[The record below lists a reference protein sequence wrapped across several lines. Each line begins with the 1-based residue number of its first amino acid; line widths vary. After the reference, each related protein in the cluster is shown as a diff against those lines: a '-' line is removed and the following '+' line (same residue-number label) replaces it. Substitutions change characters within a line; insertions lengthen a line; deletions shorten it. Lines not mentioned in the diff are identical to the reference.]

1 MSRKKGTNPKDFS
14 LILPCC
20 SLHSHV
26 LGGGMDELHPFWVR
40 MKQKHLLEITTGKL
54 SDSFLPSHPVFSSLQ
69 MHLANVPS

>member
-1 MSRKKGTNPKDFS
+1 
-14 LILPCC
+14 
-20 SLHSHV
+20 
-26 LGGGMDELHPFWVR
+26 MDESHPFWVR